1 MEPRDPQGL
10 GGDQER
16 QRTVHLAP
24 RRRVRPVRG
33 ERNVGGSADGGGE
46 QEQLLV
52 VGEKGRR
59 GLNGRK
65 EVTDINRDFAKQI
78 MTSEVTNC
86 EFPSPFPDDVRSNS
100 AGEA

>member
-1 MEPRDPQGL
+1 M
-10 GGDQER
+10 
-16 QRTVHLAP
+16 
-24 RRRVRPVRG
+24 
-33 ERNVGGSADGGGE
+33 
-46 QEQLLV
+46 LV